1 MKLICVGKN
10 YAKHVKEL
18 QGEVPEEPVLFIK
31 PDSAILKNGSVFYL
45 PSFSNDV
52 HHEIEI
58 LVKINRV
65 GKNIE
70 QRFAHRYYDE
80 IGLGIDFT
88 ARDLQAE
95 LKKKGLPW
103 TKAKCFDGS
112 APIGDFVPL
121 SEIGGDI
128 NNITFRLEKNG
139 EVVQKGNTADMLFK
153 IDELIAYISTFFTLK
168 MGDIIYTGTPE
179 GVGPVSSD
187 DQLVGFI
194 GDKQLLKI
202 GVK

>member
-18 QGEVPEEPVLFIK
+18 HGEVPEEPVLFIK
-31 PDSAILKNGSVFYL
+31 PDSAILKNGSIFYL
-45 PSFSNDV
+45 PSFSNEV

-58 LVKINRV
+58 LVKINRL

-103 TKAKCFDGS
+103 AKAKCFDGS

-121 SEIGGDI
+121 SKIGGDI
-128 NNITFRLEKNG
+128 NNIEFHLEKNG
-139 EVVQKGNTADMLFK
+139 ETVQKGNTADMLFK

-168 MGDIIYTGTPE
+168 IGDIIYTGTPE
-179 GVGPVSSD
+179 GVGPVKPD
-187 DQLVGFI
+187 DQLIGFI
-194 GDKQLLKI
+194 GEKQLLKI